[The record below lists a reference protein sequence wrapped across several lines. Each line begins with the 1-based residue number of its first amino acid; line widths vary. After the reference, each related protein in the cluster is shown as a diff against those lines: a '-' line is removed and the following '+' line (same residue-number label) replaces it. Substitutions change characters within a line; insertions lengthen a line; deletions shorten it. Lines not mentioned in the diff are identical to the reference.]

1 MRKRLVGAVVC
12 LSLLLSMALPALAVE
27 TAEVETVTISTV
39 KKFLSFA
46 ESCRLDSYSRNMEVT
61 LTADLDLTAVAFDGN
76 PSYSGTLD
84 GY

>member
-39 KKFLSFA
+39 RKFLSFA

-61 LTADLDLTAVAFDGN
+61 LTADLDLTGVAFDGI
-76 PSYSGTLD
+76 PSCSGTFD
-84 GY
+84 GK